1 MGWKVHLPQ
10 RPTGDAVERWV
21 QIAALL
27 KSPTSVEQATDSKPE
42 LVKILN
48 ERCFFHL
55 EGFHKIRMLLHQR
68 SFMTL
73 MFCCVFLYG
82 FRIWFLLRPGHQ
94 KCRKEPVL
102 RAEISDHF
110 CWRFPSTV
118 WSWLPMVCLGTPTKL
133 INGLTKWSE
142 WQRSTEICWSP
153 NCG

>member
-1 MGWKVHLPQ
+1 MFETSATALCSTTGMMINKTKHRSKKMGWKVHLPK

-73 MFCCVFLYG
+73 MFCCVFFVRLPYLV
-82 FRIWFLLRPGHQ
+82 FV
-94 KCRKEPVL
+94 EA
-102 RAEISDHF
+102 RASKM
-110 CWRFPSTV
+110 
-118 WSWLPMVCLGTPTKL
+118 L
-133 INGLTKWSE
+133 
-142 WQRSTEICWSP
+142 
-153 NCG
+153 